1 MIRSESSPPR
11 TAAAQTPVL
20 VYNLRAAGRQ
30 SGPEANIRCSIAEFT
45 WEFTGLVQVQMSFR
59 NSEEDS

>member
-45 WEFTGLVQVQMSFR
+45 GLVQVQVSP
-59 NSEEDS
+59 